1 MIFRNIVALC
11 EKNGTNLSSL
21 ERDVGLS
28 NATIRKWE
36 HSSPSANNL
45 KRVADHFGVTVDD
58 LMKEDGVENKA

>member
-11 EKNGTNLSSL
+11 EKNGTNLSRL

-36 HSSPSANNL
+36 YGSPSAENL
-45 KRVADHFGVTVDD
+45 KKVADHFGVTVDE
-58 LMKEDGVENKA
+58 LMKEEEKE